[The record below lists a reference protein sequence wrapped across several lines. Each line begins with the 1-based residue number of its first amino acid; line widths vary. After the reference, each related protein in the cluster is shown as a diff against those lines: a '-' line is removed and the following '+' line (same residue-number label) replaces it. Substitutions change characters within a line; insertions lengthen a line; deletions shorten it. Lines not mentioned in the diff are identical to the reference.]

1 MGENVFQNQ
10 WNNVNWLQFYKIHIP
25 SHMKVLSEKEDVIG
39 CNFCTQFFTATSWRK
54 LYIPACWHVTCS
66 DLLLE
71 LGPKKSE
78 CKWPVP
84 IHSQSFTGHH
94 SSIISLFLP
103 PCPRWGLLL
112 QLGSLSE
119 IQSWPWNRAT
129 TNMYCGKSNKRLFF
143 SATEISEV
151 PSIHLLRQHNLGKVY

>member
-10 WNNVNWLQFYKIHIP
+10 WNNVNWLQFYKIRTP
-25 SHMKVLSEKEDVIG
+25 SHMKVSSEKEDVIG

-66 DLLLE
+66 DLLCGIGAKE
-71 LGPKKSE
+71 IWMQVACANSQPKLYR
-78 CKWPVP
+78 PLQL
-84 IHSQSFTGHH
+84 HHFSFPATMRKA
-94 SSIISLFLP
+94 
-103 PCPRWGLLL
+103 CPRWGLLL

-129 TNMYCGKSNKRLFF
+129 TSRHCGKSNKRLFF
-143 SATEISEV
+143 SATEIWGPFCSFV
-151 PSIHLLRQHNLGKVY
+151 KTA